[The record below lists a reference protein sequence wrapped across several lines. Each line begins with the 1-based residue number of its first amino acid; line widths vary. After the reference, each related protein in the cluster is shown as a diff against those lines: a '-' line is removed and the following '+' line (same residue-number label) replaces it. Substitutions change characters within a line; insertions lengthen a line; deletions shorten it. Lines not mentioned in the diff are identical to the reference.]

1 MCPGVFWKAVRGQLR
16 IFILF
21 LWAFLGLPKAGYSEI
36 NQTYSPFVF
45 DPDYPD
51 VLFLVGGIDGRT
63 ALNFERAIEK
73 NGVPRVLVLSSDGGF
88 VNQALLI
95 ARRVRALHID
105 TLVPEAGSCYSAC
118 SLIFFAGVVRSAE
131 GELGV
136 HQISAETGD
145 LVSGQVSISDILET
159 LGGFDVPNQLLV
171 DMFRTPPDEMYILSD
186 AEKVEYSMIISTPS
200 QPSAAPSLE
209 TGAFDFVVGY
219 NATWSLPNRISV
231 PNVINMYASEVDFY
245 GKTVSRGAIAEDKL
259 KFADRWPER
268 RYRVVGDTVSVSCD
282 RQHCFVR
289 GDVDWEARN
298 SLQNSFASGL
308 AYFEMKLVP
317 DGNTFKIISEQ
328 GHVVQRN

>member
-1 MCPGVFWKAVRGQLR
+1 MRIVVLILLAVF
-16 IFILF
+16 
-21 LWAFLGLPKAGYSEI
+21 GLPKAGHAEV

-45 DPDYPD
+45 DPDIPD
-51 VLFLVGGIDGRT
+51 VLFLFGDIDGRT

-73 NGVPRVLVLSSDGGF
+73 NGAPKVLVLSSNGGF

-95 ARRVRALHID
+95 ARRVRALQID
-105 TLVPEAGSCYSAC
+105 TLVPETGGCYSAC

-136 HQISAETGD
+136 HQISSDAGD

-171 DMFRTPPDEMYILSD
+171 DMFRTPPDEMHILSN
-186 AEKVEYSMIISTPS
+186 AEKIEYSMIISASP
-200 QPSAAPSLE
+200 QPDAAPSLE
-209 TGAFDFVVGY
+209 AGAFNFVVGY
-219 NATWSLPNRISV
+219 NATWSLPNRDSV
-231 PNVINMYASEVDFY
+231 QNVINMYASEVDFY
-245 GKTVSRGAIAEDKL
+245 GTTVSRSAIAEDKL

-268 RYRVVGDTVSVSCD
+268 RYRVLGDTVSVSCE
-282 RQHCFVR
+282 RQYCFVR

-298 SLQNSFASGL
+298 SVRNSSASGR
-308 AYFEMKLVP
+308 AYFEMKLVSE
-317 DGNTFKIISEQ
+317 GNTFKIISEQ